1 MAQEPYLWES
11 VAHVARKYLKLRY
24 SLLPYW
30 YTLFYR
36 ASTRGTTVLEPMF
49 FVFSNDQE
57 TYRIDRQFFVGNGLL
72 VSPAVQDNQMN
83 VSAYLPP
90 EAQWYEFLTGL
101 RVSQTG
107 WIKLDAPMDHIL
119 LHVRGGVVIP
129 MYTNPQMTTFETKR
143 MSDVKLLIALDAN
156 GEAEGEIYVDD
167 DTPLPARNSALA
179 VFKVV
184 EERKLVVHKM
194 LNVGTQQI
202 IVDEV
207 CIFGLKSTTHK
218 SVKIVNGMEQKEV
231 RGIWDYTNAVLTIEG
246 LKEPIE
252 EGWELIW

>member
-1 MAQEPYLWES
+1 
-11 VAHVARKYLKLRY
+11 
-24 SLLPYW
+24 
-30 YTLFYR
+30 
-36 ASTRGTTVLEPMF
+36 MF

-72 VSPAVQDNQMN
+72 VSRAGQSNECVCVPASRGPV
-83 VSAYLPP
+83 VRVPH
-90 EAQWYEFLTGL
+90 GL

-107 WIKLDAPMDHIL
+107 WIKLDAPMDHIP
-119 LHVRGGVVIP
+119 LHVRGGVIIP

-156 GEAEGEIYVDD
+156 SEAEGEIYVDD

-179 VFKVV
+179 EFKVV
-184 EERKLVVHKM
+184 EKRKLVVHKL

-202 IVDEV
+202 IVDEI
-207 CIFGLKSTTHK
+207 CIFGLKSTTYK
-218 SVKIVNGMEQKEV
+218 SVKIVNGVEQEV